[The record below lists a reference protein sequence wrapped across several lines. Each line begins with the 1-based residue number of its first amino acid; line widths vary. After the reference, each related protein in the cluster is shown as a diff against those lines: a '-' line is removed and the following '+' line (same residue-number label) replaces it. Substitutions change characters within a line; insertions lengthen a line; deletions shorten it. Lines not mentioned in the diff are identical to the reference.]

1 MALRTLQIEASTTEI
16 GGELRTRHFDR
27 KHGQTAYYGQAA
39 AAADGPDAAGGSG
52 DPARAATD
60 RAT

>member
-1 MALRTLQIEASTTEI
+1 MAPRTLQIDASTTEI
-16 GGELRTRHFDR
+16 GTELLARHFDR
-27 KHGQTAYYGQAA
+27 KHGQPAYYGQP

-52 DPARAATD
+52 DPGRAATD